1 MLDQAIKEQEASL
14 ALDEIQ
20 NTTGVAIHLPELT
33 APEYNRRKAESCIPD
48 DYDLDLIDPDG
59 TLNTPDAQPEPP
71 RTKKKKGKDKG
82 VRGQSAQQDS
92 SSFKITLPAAEIVN
106 EEVYCYCRQ
115 ISFGKVRRCTTH
127 GAQSSRAHICIL
139 DDCL

>member
-1 MLDQAIKEQEASL
+1 LLDQAIREQEASL

-33 APEYNRRKAESCIPD
+33 APEYNRKKAESRIPD
-48 DYDLDLIDPDG
+48 DYDLDLMNPEEA
-59 TLNTPDAQPEPP
+59 LNTPEAQPEPS

-82 VRGQSAQQDS
+82 VRGQSAQQE
-92 SSFKITLPAAEIVN
+92 SSFKITLPATEIVN

-115 ISFGKVRRCTTH
+115 VSFGKVSRCSTH
-127 GAQSSRAHICIL
+127 GAQSNRAHICIS